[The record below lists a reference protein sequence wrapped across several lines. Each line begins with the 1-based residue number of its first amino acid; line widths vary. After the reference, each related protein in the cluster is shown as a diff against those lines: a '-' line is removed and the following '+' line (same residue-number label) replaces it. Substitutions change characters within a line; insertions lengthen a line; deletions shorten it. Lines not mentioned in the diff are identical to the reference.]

1 MGVTVCAN
9 GLSVVH
15 QGSGGEANATLPDV
29 CLTTVGKPVVPIP
42 YGNNAKSADLAGG
55 TTTVSMDGGNSIAI
69 KGSKFSASTGDAG
82 GDKKGVASGTIE
94 AEAEFISASPTVKFE
109 GVGVCRLSDQMTM
122 NKANTMCLGGAQNP
136 SVSVTEDQ
144 EGTYTVDLFLSY
156 SDGEPV
162 QGATYKLIDQ
172 TGASFEGT
180 LDNVGKASVSGV
192 APGEFNIDYGE
203 DSREFMPNIPT
214 KTNPNFNPNA
224 NAQLIIEEAKRGEV
238 GFWENSWK
246 RMSGAAS
253 WIWGVILGDFNDDAS
268 VEQIIAN
275 TALTMIPVVDQAAD
289 VRDLSANIMTL
300 LSEEERDKPE
310 NWLALSLTLIG
321 CVPTFGSAVKGTCKV
336 ALKGGKGTSKD
347 TLLAVLRGMGKGDPE
362 KFLRT
367 LDWVDYAKQASNIV
381 SDVLKPCI
389 EVASELAS
397 YANRMGADEL
407 AEYFLK
413 LADEVKIIDKMVPDK
428 LKEAMG
434 EFDQLFARVLGKG
447 ERAYPAKVKHN
458 TGQSAQSGRNSS
470 KTNEEKGK
478 NPVRCKICRRLAGKK
493 IGQCAEA
500 SKIKQ

>member
-109 GVGVCRLSDQMTM
+109 GIGVCRLSDQMTM

-162 QGATYKLIDQ
+162 QGATYKLVDQ
-172 TGASFEGT
+172 TGATFEGT
-180 LDNVGKASVSGV
+180 LDNNGKASVGGV

-434 EFDQLFARVLGKG
+434 EFDQLFVRILGKS
-447 ERAYPAKVKHN
+447 ERAYPAKVKHGSGE
-458 TGQSAQSGRNSS
+458 TAQSGKNSS
-470 KTNEEKGK
+470 RANEKKEMKPGRCEICNKEIGKLKTQ
-478 NPVRCKICRRLAGKK
+478 C
-493 IGQCAEA
+493 IGH
-500 SKIKQ
+500 KFIKA

>member
-136 SVSVTEDQ
+136 SVSVTEEQ

-367 LDWVDYAKQASNIV
+367 LKWVDYAKQARNIV

-413 LADEVKIIDKMVPDK
+413 LADEVKTIDKMVPDK

-434 EFDQLFARVLGKG
+434 EFDQLFARILGKG

-458 TGQSAQSGRNSS
+458 TGKSAQSGKSAD
-470 KTNEEKGK
+470 KTNEEKDK
-478 NPVRCKICRRLAGKK
+478 KEVKCKVCCRIAGKK
-493 IGQCAEA
+493 KGQCQEA
-500 SKIKQ
+500 LKM